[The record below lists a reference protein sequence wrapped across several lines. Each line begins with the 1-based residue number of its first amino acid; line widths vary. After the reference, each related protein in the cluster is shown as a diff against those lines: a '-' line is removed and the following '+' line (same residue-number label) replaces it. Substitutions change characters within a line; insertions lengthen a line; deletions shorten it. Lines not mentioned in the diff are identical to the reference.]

1 MNTKLYADFSYYRI
15 KPLGYYK
22 RNQLIELWLKL
33 GQDKYTLNAEEIATS
48 VKNTFET
55 ISGLLGEQ
63 LIPSYPVFILSLLQ
77 SLDNQLK
84 PFNVTETSYAYCYQS
99 LIVLSLMRVGVSNND
114 IAAIFNF
121 LTEYAYLL
129 YEKKIVG
136 MHREQFNLFYSVYTN
151 KYTFDYSIDK
161 IINIL
166 LTSNILKEED
176 EVLFFSYKYL
186 SYYLSAKKISSFI
199 HEDRGQKE
207 IIKLCNNLH
216 IEKKPTFSFL

>member
-1 MNTKLYADFSYYRI
+1 MNGNGKHKLLEELLKVFSKIIITTKETDEIYALAENTKLYADFSYYRI

-63 LIPSYPVFILSLLQ
+63 LIPSYPVFTLSLLQ

-99 LIVLSLMRVGVSNND
+99 LIVLSLMRVGV
-114 IAAIFNF
+114 
-121 LTEYAYLL
+121 
-129 YEKKIVG
+129 
-136 MHREQFNLFYSVYTN
+136 
-151 KYTFDYSIDK
+151 
-161 IINIL
+161 
-166 LTSNILKEED
+166 
-176 EVLFFSYKYL
+176 
-186 SYYLSAKKISSFI
+186 
-199 HEDRGQKE
+199 
-207 IIKLCNNLH
+207 
-216 IEKKPTFSFL
+216 